1 MFTLPLQ
8 VLDRFLLQYNLGQ
21 VLLLVFV
28 LALLAA
34 LAQRS
39 RKVLSIQVMTFGLLF
54 AIVPSI
60 DGPGYYLYL
69 GLGLLVVA
77 PLLFTT
83 ANR

>member
-1 MFTLPLQ
+1 MFPFPLQ
-8 VLDRFLLQYNLGQ
+8 ALDRFLLQYNLGQ

>member
-39 RKVLSIQVMTFGLLF
+39 RKILAIQVMTFGLLF

-83 ANR
+83 ADR